1 MNNWKEI
8 NNLLTKTFEFEE
20 YMQGINF
27 VNKVANIAIKQDHH
41 PDIHIGYCEVTI
53 ETTTHDKGNIITD
66 KDRKLAE
73 AIDKIKI

>member
-27 VNKVANIAIKQDHH
+27 VNKVANISIKQDHH
-41 PDIHIGYCEVTI
+41 TDIHIVNCEFTI
-53 ETTTHDKGNIITD
+53 
-66 KDRKLAE
+66 
-73 AIDKIKI
+73 